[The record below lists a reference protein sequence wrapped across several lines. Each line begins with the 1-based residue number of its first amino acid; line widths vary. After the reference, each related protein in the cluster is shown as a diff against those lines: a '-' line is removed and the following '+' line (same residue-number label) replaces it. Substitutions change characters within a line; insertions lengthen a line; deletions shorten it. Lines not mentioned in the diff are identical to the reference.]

1 MGFPITGSNSPN
13 MLSPLLP
20 WSSPQ
25 TLFFAWSM
33 LFLLPQP
40 SFLSVFLVQF
50 TPTCPWSQI
59 RYSSRKLSLNLPAG
73 LRALSLGSHHFSCF
87 PLSELWSGRVVTTDT
102 NPFSLLNCE
111 LLEIMD
117 SIIAPLHLQSTSF
130 TSVSSF
136 SGWQLFI
143 LKDSARVSSPFWSL
157 HWLACLPPI

>member
-73 LRALSLGSHHFSCF
+73 LLCSFSGLPPSLMLSSIRTLIRQGCNYWYKSLFPSELWAPRNHGQYYSRLFISSPPLLPQFLLSLAGSYSFLKTQLGYP
-87 PLSELWSGRVVTTDT
+87 PLSEVFTD
-102 NPFSLLNCE
+102 
-111 LLEIMD
+111 
-117 SIIAPLHLQSTSF
+117 
-130 TSVSSF
+130 
-136 SGWQLFI
+136 
-143 LKDSARVSSPFWSL
+143 
-157 HWLACLPPI
+157 